1 MKILHIINRLH
12 GGGRERRMVQT
23 VKALKQDVGVDQVII
38 TLHDEDVYQEVND
51 AQITVKKIN
60 GNRRVR
66 INMYSEILNL
76 LKPDIV
82 HLWIDTPTEA
92 FFFSYAKEK
101 YHYKLVLGFVADG
114 NPIKGFNTY
123 HWGVKYAFRRADMIV
138 SNSMAG
144 LVAKKVPLNKSRVIY
159 NGFDPRRFR
168 PIDRGL
174 IRSSLGVQSETLVVM
189 CASMT
194 RGKDWQSFFETAQLA
209 WAKQLNAT
217 FVCIGWGE
225 LLEQHKER
233 VASMGNKNIVFLGK
247 RNDVEDILQAADVS
261 MLFTN
266 NEFHAEGVSNSIM
279 EAMAAG
285 LPVIATEGGGTGE
298 IIEDKKNGFMIK
310 PKDSLQAA
318 EILSMLIK
326 NPKIAEEIGVMA
338 KKTIQKKFNIEDKTQ
353 EYLVLYRGL
362 VHN

>member
-1 MKILHIINRLH
+1 MKVLHIINNLH
-12 GGGRERRMVQT
+12 GGGRERRMAQT
-23 VKALKQDVGVDQVII
+23 AKALKEAGVEQVII

-51 AQITVKKIN
+51 AQIIVKKIN
-60 GNRRVR
+60 GNRRER
-66 INMYSEILNL
+66 INKYSDMLSSF
-76 LKPDIV
+76 KPDIV

-92 FFFSYAKEK
+92 LFFSYAKK
-101 YHYKLVLGFVADG
+101 NYHYKLVLGFVADG
-114 NPIKGFNTY
+114 NPIKGINTY
-123 HWGVKYAFRRADMIV
+123 HLGVQYAFRRADMIV

-144 LVAKKVPLNKSRVIY
+144 LVAKKAPLNKSRVIY

-209 WAKQLNAT
+209 WDKQLNAT
-217 FVCIGWGE
+217 FVCIGGGE

-298 IIEDKKNGFMIK
+298 IIEDKKNGFIIK
-310 PKDSLQAA
+310 PKDSQQATEILAMIINKPEAA
-318 EILSMLIK
+318 EEVG
-326 NPKIAEEIGVMA
+326 AMA
-338 KKTIQKKFNIEDKTQ
+338 KETILRKFNIEDKTQ
-353 EYLVLYRGL
+353 EYLDLYKSL
-362 VHN
+362 VH